1 MATVFINEIH
11 YDNPGADAGEAVEI
25 AGPAGT
31 DLSGWSLVLYNGNG
45 GAPYST
51 AQLTGTIPDQDG
63 GFGTL
68 SFPATGLQNGSP
80 DGVALVDPAGSVAQ
94 FLRYEGVFTAV
105 GGPANGLASADI
117 GVSETGSEPG
127 GQSLRL
133 TGSGDESGDFAWAA
147 PAAASFGEVNAGQDF
162 GGGGSGG
169 GGSEPPPVPAAR
181 IPEIQ
186 GAAHASPLVGQ
197 TVATGGVVTAVDS
210 NGFYLQDAAGDGNTA
225 TSDAVFV
232 FTGGAPTV
240 AVGDAVTLRGTVSE
254 FVPGGAS
261 SNNLSTTQ
269 ITSPTGIAVAS
280 SGNALPAPVVIGEGG
295 RRPPSEVIEDD
306 GFASFDPET
315 DGTDFFES
323 LEAMRV
329 TVRDAVAVGPTT
341 DFGEIYTVADG
352 GAGAT
357 NLIARGT
364 VNIEGGSGG
373 PTVTNTLGGDF
384 NPERVQIDDDA
395 GLLPGF
401 ATPEVSTGARLG
413 PVTGVVGFAFGQ
425 FEVLATEPYAVVQP
439 SALQPETGD
448 LRGGA
453 DALTVATYNVLN
465 LDQNDADG
473 SADVADGQFAA
484 VAAHIARSL
493 NAPDIVGLQEIQ
505 DNDGASN
512 TAVTSASLTL
522 QTLAEAIAAA
532 GGPRYSFVDNPFIT
546 DDETGGEPGG
556 NIRTA
561 FLYRD
566 DRVDLV
572 DGSLRTVTDPADQA
586 TNPDNPFADSRL
598 PLAADFTF
606 SGETV
611 TVVANHFTSKGG
623 SAPLLGA
630 VQPPTNGGEPRR
642 LAQAEAVNA
651 FVDGL
656 LGADASA
663 NVVVL
668 GDLNEF
674 EFEEPIR
681 ALEGADG
688 ALQNLTNTLPE
699 DERYSYVFEG
709 NSQSLDHILASAN
722 LAAVARFDAV
732 HVNSEFADNASDHDP
747 LLARFDVA
755 GQALSGGNGADS
767 VAGGGFADTLSGGN
781 SADTLSG
788 GGGADSLSG
797 DNGGDLLRGG
807 SGADTLSGGNAADT
821 LEGGAGADVLEGGS
835 AADRFVFG
843 PGGGDDIVPDFAGGD
858 RLALT
863 GGLSV
868 AGIEER
874 DADGDGAADT
884 VVLFGDGGTVA
895 LLGVAGVAAD
905 AGSLFA

>member
-11 YDNPGADAGEAVEI
+11 YDNPGADTGEAVEI

-45 GAPYST
+45 GAPYNT
-51 AQLTGTIPDQDG
+51 VQLIGAIPDQDG

-68 SFPATGLQNGSP
+68 SFPAAGLQNGSP

-94 FLRYEGVFTAV
+94 FLSYEGVFTAV
-105 GGPANGLASADI
+105 GGPAGGRASADI
-117 GVSETGSEPG
+117 GVSESGSEPV

-133 TGSGDESGDFAWAA
+133 TGSGDEDTDFAWA
-147 PAAASFGEVNAGQDF
+147 PSGAASFGAVNAGQSF
-162 GGGGSGG
+162 GAGGGGGSGAR
-169 GGSEPPPVPAAR
+169 PPVPAVR

-186 GAAHASPLVGQ
+186 GAAHTSPLVGQ
-197 TVATGGVVTAVDS
+197 VVGTGGVVTAVDS
-210 NGFYLQDAAGDGNTA
+210 NGLYLQDAAGDGDAA
-225 TSDAVFV
+225 TSDAILV
-232 FTGGAPTV
+232 FTGGRPTV
-240 AVGDAVTLRGTVSE
+240 AVGDAVTLQGTVSE

-261 SNNLSTTQ
+261 SGNLSTTQ
-269 ITSPTGIAVAS
+269 ISGLTGIVVAS
-280 SGNALPAPVVIGEGG
+280 GGNALPAAVVIGAGG
-295 RRPPSEVIEDD
+295 RQPPTEVIEDD
-306 GFASFDPET
+306 GFTIFDPAT

-329 TVRDAVAVGPTT
+329 TARDAVAAGPTT
-341 DFGEIYTVADG
+341 DFGEIYAVADG

-357 NLIARGT
+357 NLSARGT

-384 NPERVQIDDDA
+384 NPERIQFDDDT

-401 ATPEVSTGARLG
+401 TTPEVSTGARLG
-413 PVTGVVGFAFGQ
+413 PVTGVVSFAFGQ
-425 FEVLATEPYAVVQP
+425 YEVLATEPYTVVQP
-439 SALQPETGD
+439 SALQPETSD

-465 LDQNDADG
+465 LDPNDADG
-473 SADVADGQFAA
+473 NTDVADGQFAA
-484 VAAHIARSL
+484 VAGQVVRNL
-493 NAPDIVGLQEIQ
+493 NAPDILGLQEIQ
-505 DNDGASN
+505 DDDGAAN
-512 TAVTSASLTL
+512 TGVTSASSTL
-522 QTLAEAIAAA
+522 QTLADAIVDA
-532 GGPRYSFVDNPFIT
+532 GGPRYTAIDNPFIT
-546 DDETGGEPGG
+546 DGETGGEPGG
-556 NIRTA
+556 NIRVA

-572 DGSLRTVTDPADQA
+572 EGSVRTITDPADQA
-586 TNPDNPFADSRL
+586 TNPDSPFADSRL
-598 PLAADFTF
+598 PLAADFAF

-611 TVVANHFTSKGG
+611 TVVTNHFTSKGG
-623 SAPLLGA
+623 SAPLLGT
-630 VQPPTNGGEPRR
+630 VQPPTNGGEERR
-642 LAQAEAVNA
+642 LAQAEAVNG
-651 FVDGL
+651 FMDGL
-656 LGADASA
+656 LRADPTA
-663 NVVVL
+663 NVVVV

-681 ALEGADG
+681 ALEGEDG
-688 ALQNLTNTLPE
+688 ALRNLTDTLPE

-709 NSQSLDHILASAN
+709 NSQSLDHILASGN

-732 HVNSEFADNASDHDP
+732 HVNSEFAEGPSDHDP

-755 GQALSGGNGADS
+755 GRALSGGRGVDS
-767 VAGGGFADTLSGGN
+767 LAGGGFSDTVSGGTG
-781 SADTLSG
+781 ADTLSG
-788 GGGADSLSG
+788 GGGADGLSSDSGDDVLSGGAGADSLSG
-797 DNGGDLLRGG
+797 G
-807 SGADTLSGGNAADT
+807 SGGDT
-821 LEGGAGADVLEGGS
+821 LEGGAGADLLEGGS

-843 PGGGDDIVPDFAGGD
+843 PGDGDDIVLDFAGGD

-874 DADGDGAADT
+874 DADGDGAVDT

-895 LLGVAGVAAD
+895 LLGVAGVAD

>member
-11 YDNPGADAGEAVEI
+11 YDNTGTDTGEAIEI

-45 GAPYST
+45 GAPYGSI
-51 AQLTGTIPDQDG
+51 QLTGTIPDQDN

-68 SFPATGLQNGSP
+68 GFPAAGLQNGSP

-94 FLRYEGVFTAV
+94 FLSYEGVFTAV
-105 GGPANGLASADI
+105 GGPADGLASADI
-117 GVSETGSEPG
+117 GVSETGGEPA

-147 PAAASFGEVNAGQDF
+147 PAAASFSQVNAGQDF
-162 GGGGSGG
+162 GGDG

-181 IPEIQ
+181 IAEIQ

-197 TVATGGVVTAVDS
+197 TVATGGVVTAVDT
-210 NGFYLQDAAGDGNTA
+210 NGFYLQDAAGDGNAA

-232 FTGGAPTV
+232 FTGGVPTV
-240 AVGDAVTLRGTVSE
+240 AASDAVTLRGTVSE

-269 ITSPTGIAVAS
+269 LTSPTGIAVAS

-295 RRPPSEVIEDD
+295 RRPPTETIEDD

-323 LEAMRV
+323 LEAVRV
-329 TVRDAVAVGPTT
+329 TVRGAVAVGPTT

-357 NLIARGT
+357 NLSARGT

-373 PTVTNTLGGDF
+373 PTITNTLGGDF
-384 NPERVQIDDDA
+384 NPERVQIDDDT

-413 PVTGVVGFAFGQ
+413 TVTGVVGFAFGQ
-425 FEVLATEPYAVVQP
+425 FEVLATEPYAVAQP
-439 SALQPETGD
+439 SALQPETSD

-453 DALTVATYNVLN
+453 DALTAATYNVLN
-465 LDQNDADG
+465 LDPSDADG
-473 SADVADGQFAA
+473 SADVAEGQFAA
-484 VAAHIARSL
+484 VAAHIARNL
-493 NAPDIVGLQEIQ
+493 NAPDILGLQEIQ
-505 DNDGASN
+505 DNDGAAN

-522 QTLAEAIAAA
+522 QTLADAIAAA

-572 DGSLRTVTDPADQA
+572 EGSLRTVTDPADQA

-598 PLAADFTF
+598 PLAADFAF

-611 TVVANHFTSKGG
+611 TVVANHFASKGG
-623 SAPLLGA
+623 SAPLLGT
-630 VQPPTNGGEPRR
+630 VQPPTNGGEPQR
-642 LAQAEAVNA
+642 LAQAEAVNG

-656 LGADASA
+656 LGADPSA

-688 ALQNLTNTLPE
+688 VLRNLTDTLPE

-732 HVNSEFADNASDHDP
+732 HVNSEFAEGASDHDP

-781 SADTLSG
+781 
-788 GGGADSLSG
+788 
-797 DNGGDLLRGG
+797 
-807 SGADTLSGGNAADT
+807 GADTLSGGD
-821 LEGGAGADVLEGGS
+821 G
-835 AADRFVFG
+835 FVFA
-843 PGGGDDIVPDFAGGD
+843 PGGGNDTVLDFGGD
-858 RLALT
+858 DRLVLA

-874 DADGDGAADT
+874 DANGDGAADT
-884 VVLFGDGGTVA
+884 VVLFGDGGSVA
-895 LLGVAGVAAD
+895 LLGVTGVSD
-905 AGSLFA
+905 PGTLFA